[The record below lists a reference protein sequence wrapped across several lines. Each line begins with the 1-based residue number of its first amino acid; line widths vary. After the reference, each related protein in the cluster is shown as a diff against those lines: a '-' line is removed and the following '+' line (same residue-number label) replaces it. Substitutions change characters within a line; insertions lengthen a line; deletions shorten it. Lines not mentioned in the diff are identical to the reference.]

1 MLRVHFAISFFFICF
16 FILFVYGDD
25 EHCQDSFLGDCME
38 HKWKPSHEKFD
49 LWSDSKGNLTAT
61 PNIIQNGQ
69 DVTVR
74 WENVENADSNDWI
87 AIFCPG
93 SEGTD
98 QDYLD
103 YRYTNSTSSS
113 GSIIFRNLIN
123 MRCNYGFRYYRASQE
138 NGRYPLVAISNEIQF
153 NEGKNQ
159 VLQVHASLTSNP
171 TEMQITWVTGSNQYD
186 SIVYYGTSKTE
197 LTNRVSSPSTS
208 SITYTAD
215 QMCGSPANVTSQ
227 QTFRNPGWIHSVILT
242 GLEPNSFYFY
252 KCGNENEGWSEIF
265 WIRTNPSSDNFTDS
279 ETAEINTKWIIYGD
293 MGVRGPPASQSTA
306 SRVTNEITSG
316 SQLVLHIGDISYARG
331 YAYIWEQFFSLIE
344 SIASHVPYMINI
356 GNHEYDHTTGGQ
368 NDPSG
373 AADNGFHPVWGNYGD
388 DSSGECSV
396 PMYYRF
402 FAPDNG
408 NDIYWYSFDF
418 GNVHF
423 IMMST
428 EHNYTKTSEQYNWI
442 ENDLKQVNRNRTPF
456 IVFGGHRAMYE
467 SELFLSEWAVA
478 LGLRESLED
487 LLYQYQVDVA
497 FWGHYHAY
505 ERSCPVYKGNCNT
518 DGTTHI
524 VVGTAGAWLDGY
536 NYYTQQPWTE
546 KFISNFGYCRV
557 TTTRDEMTIQFI
569 HNENGSIG
577 DEVVLPARF

>member
-1 MLRVHFAISFFFICF
+1 MAMLFCVKVLVACF
-16 FILFVYGDD
+16 FVLFVVGED
-25 EHCQDSFLGDCME
+25 HCIDTFLGDCME
-38 HKWKPSHEKFD
+38 REWKESIETFD
-49 LWSDSKGNLTAT
+49 FLSETQGNLTAT
-61 PNIIQNGQ
+61 PSVIQNGQ
-69 DVTVR
+69 DVTVT
-74 WENVENADSNDWI
+74 WEGVEDANVQDWI

-93 SEGTD
+93 SDGTD

-113 GSIIFRNLIN
+113 GFVIFRNLIN
-123 MRCNYGFRYYRASQE
+123 MRCNYGFRYYKASQV
-138 NGRYPLVAISNEIQF
+138 NGRYPLVAVSNEVTLSGG
-153 NEGKNQ
+153 NTE
-159 VLQVHASLTSNP
+159 VLQVHTSLTSNP
-171 TEMQITWVTGSNQYD
+171 TEMQITWVTGSNSYD
-186 SIVYYGTSKTE
+186 SVVQFGTSKTN
-197 LTNRVSSPSTS
+197 LNRIASTPASSA
-208 SITYTAD
+208 ITYSAN

-227 QTFRNPGWIHSVILT
+227 QTFRDPGFIHTVTIT

-252 KCGNENEGWSEIF
+252 KCGNEYESWSDVL
-265 WIRTNPSSDNFTDS
+265 WLRTNPSSENYTDS
-279 ETAEINTKWIIYGD
+279 ETSEINTKWIIYGD

-306 SRVTNEITSG
+306 TRVTNEVASG

-331 YAYIWEQFFSLIE
+331 YAYIWEQFFTLIE

-373 AADNGFHPVWGNYGD
+373 ATGNGFHPIWGNYGD

-418 GNVHF
+418 GNIHF

-428 EHNYTKTSEQYNWI
+428 EHDYTKGSEQYNWI
-442 ENDLKQVNRNRTPF
+442 EQDLQQVNRQRTPF

-467 SELFLSEWAVA
+467 SELYPSQWAVA
-478 LGLRESLED
+478 LGLRQSLED
-487 LLYQYQVDVA
+487 LLYEYKVDVA
-497 FWGHYHAY
+497 FWGHYHSY
-505 ERSCPVYKGNCNT
+505 ERTCAAYKGECNE

-524 VVGTAGAWLDGY
+524 VVGTAGAWLDGE
-536 NYYTQQPWTE
+536 NYYTKQEWTE
-546 KFISNFGYCRV
+546 KFIADFGYCRV
-557 TTTRDEMTIQFI
+557 TTTRNEMTIQFI
-569 HNENGSIG
+569 HNEDGSIG